1 MVLKI
6 GRKLENITL
15 PNIDGSLFELE
26 SLKGKKVLIS
36 FHRFA
41 TCPFCNLHIHQLVK
55 NFDSF
60 SDEFTIVAIFDSP
73 LSHLQKHAE
82 DHHAPFAILADD
94 SNAYY
99 QRFNV
104 ERSVLKTIKGFIKR
118 FPTLLYAMFVKGY
131 WPFPIKGN
139 IFSMPLEILI
149 DGKGIIQ
156 HIHKGRD
163 EGDHLSLDEVKKFSK
178 LGSIPLNIN
187 NK

>member
-1 MVLKI
+1 MALKI
-6 GRKLENITL
+6 GGQLENITL

-26 SLKGKKVLIS
+26 ILKGKKVLIS

-41 TCPFCNLHIHQLVK
+41 TCPFCNLHIHQLVR
-55 NFDSF
+55 NFNSF
-60 SDEFTIVAIFDSP
+60 SDDFAIVAIFDSP

-82 DHHAPFAILADD
+82 GHQAPFAILADD
-94 SNAYY
+94 SNVYY

-104 ERSVLKTIKGFIKR
+104 ERSALKTIKGFIKR

-149 DGKGIIQ
+149 DGDGRIQ
-156 HIHKGRD
+156 HIHKGKD
-163 EGDHLSLDEVKKFSK
+163 EGDHIPLEEIKNFSK
-178 LGSIPLNIN
+178 CGSTPMKVTDN
-187 NK
+187 

>member
-6 GRKLENITL
+6 NEPLENITL
-15 PNIDGSLFELE
+15 PNINGDIFELG

-60 SDEFTIVAIFDSP
+60 ADDFTIVAIFDAS

-82 DHHAPFAILADD
+82 GHNAPFSIVADEK
-94 SNAYY
+94 NVYY
-99 QRFNV
+99 QGFNV

-118 FPTLLYAMFVKGY
+118 FPTVLYAMFIKGY

-149 DGKGIIQ
+149 DGNGIIQ
-156 HIHKGRD
+156 HIHKGKD
-163 EGDHLSLDEVKKFSK
+163 EGDHLSLEDVRKFSK
-178 LGSIPLNIN
+178 LGTIPLNSN

>member
-6 GRKLENITL
+6 GEKLENITL
-15 PNIDGSLFELE
+15 PNIDGISFELE
-26 SLKGKKVLIS
+26 SLKDKKVLIS

-55 NFDSF
+55 NFNSF
-60 SDEFTIVAIFDSP
+60 SDDFAIVTVFDSP

-82 DHHAPFAILADD
+82 SHHAPFAILADER
-94 SNAYY
+94 NVYY

-104 ERSVLKTIKGFIKR
+104 ERSVLKTIKGFTKR
-118 FPTLLYAMFVKGY
+118 FPTVLYAMFIKGY

-149 DGKGIIQ
+149 DGNGLIQ
-156 HIHKGRD
+156 HIHKGKD
-163 EGDHLSLDEVKKFSK
+163 EGDHLSLEEIKNFSK
-178 LGSIPLNIN
+178 FGSIPMSFND
-187 NK
+187 K

>member
-1 MVLKI
+1 MKLKVGEI
-6 GRKLENITL
+6 LENIKL
-15 PNIDGSLFELE
+15 PNIDGNSFELE

-60 SDEFTIVAIFDSP
+60 ADDFAIVAIFDSP
-73 LSHLQKHAE
+73 LNHLQTHAE
-82 DHHAPFAILADD
+82 SHHAPFAILADD
-94 SNAYY
+94 SNVYY

-118 FPTLLYAMFVKGY
+118 FPTLIYAMFIKGY

-139 IFSMPLEILI
+139 IFSMPLEILLDR
-149 DGKGIIQ
+149 DGRIE
-156 HIHKGRD
+156 HIHKGKD
-163 EGDHLSLDEVKKFSK
+163 EGDHIPLEDIKNFSK
-178 LGSIPLNIN
+178 YGSTPIRG
-187 NK
+187 KDK